1 MSKAIAKTEKATITS
16 LFAGKLETAVPLE
29 QLNVILSTPP
39 PDSWVKEHP
48 FIKVDSVVNGVKTKV
63 PYKYLPIDKT
73 EYLLR
78 KCFKKFRIEVIKTG
92 MLLNAVEVHV
102 RVHYY
107 NPATD
112 TMEFHD
118 GVGAQ
123 EVQTSSGSGSLKLDM
138 SNINRGAVT
147 MALPLAKSIAI
158 KDACDHFGDLFGANL
173 NRKDVANFKGDAEL
187 LTAEAVND
195 NKEAKRIAD
204 YIATCTTK
212 EALENVAGYVERYGL
227 TEIFNAKLK
236 EVSNEK

>member
-39 PDSWVKEHP
+39 PDTWVKEHP
-48 FIKVDSVVNGVKTKV
+48 FVKGH
-63 PYKYLPIDKT
+63 KYLPIDKV

-78 KCFKKFRIEVIKTG
+78 RCFKQYRIEVIKTG
-92 MLLNAVEVHV
+92 MLMNAIEVTV

-107 NPATD
+107 NPATG

-118 GVGAQ
+118 GVGAC
-123 EVQTSSGSGSLKLDM
+123 ELQTTKGSGALKLDM
-138 SNINRGAVT
+138 SNVNKGAVT
-147 MALPLAKSIAI
+147 MALPIAKTIAI

-195 NKEAKRIAD
+195 AKEAKRIAE
-204 YIATCTTK
+204 YIQGCSSVD
-212 EALENVAGYVERYGL
+212 ALNNVAGYVERYGL
-227 TEIFNAKLK
+227 TEIFNAKL
-236 EVSNEK
+236 NQLNNDN